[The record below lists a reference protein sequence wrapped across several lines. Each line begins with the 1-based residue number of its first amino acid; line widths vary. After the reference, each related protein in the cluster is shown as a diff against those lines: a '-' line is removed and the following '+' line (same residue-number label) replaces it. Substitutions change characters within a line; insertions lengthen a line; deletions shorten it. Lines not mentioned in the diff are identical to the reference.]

1 MKIGT
6 VGLGAMG
13 APMTRNLA
21 TGGDEIIC
29 FDLDARKVQSI
40 VGKDINSAPD
50 VGALAAQC
58 ELVVVM
64 ITDDDALRSVVFG
77 GRGILSVPFGGCVV
91 DLSTTSVALARE
103 CQRAVAD
110 HGGVFLDGAV
120 IGGGAPAAKA
130 GKSPI
135 VISGDEASFER
146 YKSKLARLGTCDYVG
161 PPGNAKIVKVINNML
176 VGIFTAANAEA
187 LSLGMAAG
195 LDLKSLVGGLE
206 GGSGESVVLKS
217 YMGKYAKEGVY
228 GDGLIGHSLMAKDL
242 ALACELGDMTSS
254 PVIFAEIARQ
264 FYVWAGTALGQEKM
278 FPSVFE
284 LFRRDTGGGIMPSSA
299 A

>member
-21 TGGDEIIC
+21 VEGDEILC
-29 FDLDARKVQSI
+29 FDLDERKIHSV
-40 VGKDINSAPD
+40 VGNNIRAVSD
-50 VGALAAQC
+50 VGALAKEC

-64 ITDDDALRSVVFG
+64 ITDDVALRSVVFG
-77 GRGILSVPFGGCVV
+77 ERGILSVPFKGCVV
-91 DLSTTSVALARE
+91 DLSTTSVSLARE
-103 CQRAVAD
+103 CESAVAK

-130 GKSPI
+130 GTSPI
-135 VISGDEASFER
+135 VVSGDETSFER
-146 YKSKLARLGTCDYVG
+146 YKSRLARLGNCDFVG
-161 PPGNAKIVKVINNML
+161 ATGNAKIVKVINNML

-242 ALACELGDMTSS
+242 TLACELGSETSS
-254 PVIFAEIARQ
+254 PVVFAEVARQ
-264 FYVWAGTALGQEKM
+264 FYMWAGAALGQDKM

-284 LFRRDTGGGIMPSSA
+284 LFRRDMNEMDALSTA
-299 A
+299 

>member
-21 TGGDEIIC
+21 VDGDEVIC
-29 FDLDARKVQSI
+29 FDLDKTKIQSLL
-40 VGKDINSAPD
+40 GKDIKAAPD
-50 VGALAAQC
+50 VASIASQC
-58 ELVVVM
+58 ELVVLM
-64 ITDDDALRSVVFG
+64 ITDDEALRSIVFG
-77 GRGILSVPFGGCVV
+77 DHGILSVPFKGCVV

-103 CQRAVAD
+103 CECAVAS
-110 HGGVFLDGAV
+110 HGGIFLDGAV

-135 VISGDEASFER
+135 VISGHEASFDR
-146 YKSKLARLGTCDYVG
+146 FRSRLARLGNCDFVG
-161 PPGNAKIVKVINNML
+161 QPGNAKIVKVINNML

-195 LDLKSLVGGLE
+195 LDLKSLVFGLE

-217 YMGKYAKEGVY
+217 YMGKYAKEGIY

-242 ALACELGDMTSS
+242 TLACELGNMTAS

-264 FYVWAGTALGQEKM
+264 FYVWAGAALGQEKM

-284 LFRRDTGGGIMPSSA
+284 LFRRDAQGPGVPPTT
-299 A
+299 

>member
-21 TGGDEIIC
+21 VGDDKVVC
-29 FDLDARKVQSI
+29 YDLNPEKADSLRSDAI
-40 VGKDINSAPD
+40 TPAAD
-50 VGALAAQC
+50 VAAIAEQC
-58 ELVVVM
+58 ELVVLM
-64 ITDDDALRSVVFG
+64 ISDDEALRNVIFG
-77 GRGILSVPFGGCVV
+77 KRGILSVPFKGCVI
-91 DLSTTSVALARE
+91 DLSTTSLAIALE
-103 CQRAVAD
+103 CERAIAN

-135 VISGDEASFER
+135 VVSGQQAVFER
-146 YKSKLARLGTCDYVG
+146 YKSRLARLGTCDFVG
-161 PPGNAKIVKVINNML
+161 ASGNAKLVKIINNML
-176 VGIFTAANAEA
+176 VGIITAANAEA
-187 LSLGMAAG
+187 LSLGIAAG
-195 LDLKSLVGGLE
+195 LKLKPLVKGLE

-217 YMGKYAKEGVY
+217 YMGRYANEGIY
-228 GDGLIGHSLMAKDL
+228 GDGLIGHKLMAKDL
-242 ALACELGDMTSS
+242 TLACELGKMTAS
-254 PVIFAEIARQ
+254 PVMFAELARQ
-264 FYVWAGTALGQEKM
+264 FYLWSGAAIGQDKM

-284 LFRRDTGGGIMPSSA
+284 LFQRDAKLKNSDVA

>member
-1 MKIGT
+1 
-6 VGLGAMG
+6 MG

-21 TGGDEIIC
+21 VDGDEIIC
-29 FDLDARKVQSI
+29 FDLDRQKVESL
-40 VGKDINSAPD
+40 VGMHIKAAPD
-50 VGALAAQC
+50 VASLASQC
-58 ELVVVM
+58 ELLVLM

-77 GRGILSVPFGGCVV
+77 DRGILSAPFRGCVV

-103 CQRAVAD
+103 CERAIAS
-110 HGGVFLDGAV
+110 HGAVFLDGAV

-135 VISGDEASFER
+135 VISGQEASFER
-146 YKSKLARLGTCDYVG
+146 FKSKLARLGTCDFVG
-161 PPGNAKIVKVINNML
+161 EPGNAKIVKVINNML

-195 LDLKSLVGGLE
+195 LDLKSLVAGLE

-217 YMGKYAKEGVY
+217 YMGKYAKEGIY

-242 ALACELGDMTSS
+242 TLACELGGMTSS
-254 PVIFAEIARQ
+254 PVMFAEIARQ
-264 FYVWAGTALGQEKM
+264 FYVWAGAALGEEKM

-284 LFRRDTGGGIMPSSA
+284 LFRRDAAGSKLPSGG
-299 A
+299 